1 MKKSNTIDQLRTLN
15 ELFVHTGAS
24 TPERAE
30 HIRRVLD
37 FCSKEQG
44 SETARFSFVEGA
56 NRLARLHFGSD
67 QERKWS
73 FVHWDVTADEQFSP
87 LWIRRSLIA
96 RMKQIAGSRTAFLLI
111 TGLRE
116 AICPTGNYWT
126 KKRQENYDRMCDYIN
141 ELVCAWSAS
150 GLRLQLVFF

>member
-1 MKKSNTIDQLRTLN
+1 MKKNNTIDQLRTLN

-37 FCSKEQG
+37 FCIKEE
-44 SETARFSFVEGA
+44 SLETARLSFVEGA
-56 NRLARLHFGSD
+56 NHLARLHFGSE

-73 FVHWDVTADEQFSP
+73 FVHWDVTADEPFSP

-116 AICPTGNYWT
+116 AICPAGNYWT
-126 KKRQENYDRMCDYIN
+126 KKRQENYDRVCDYIN
-141 ELVCAWSAS
+141 ELVCAWSSS
-150 GLRLQLVFF
+150 GSRLQLALF

>member
-1 MKKSNTIDQLRTLN
+1 MKKNNTIDQLRTLN

-24 TPERAE
+24 TPDRAE

-37 FCSKEQG
+37 FCSKEQS
-44 SETARFSFVEGA
+44 SEATRLSFVEGA
-56 NRLARLHFGSD
+56 NRLARLHFGSE

-87 LWIRRSLIA
+87 LWIRRSLIT

-116 AICPTGNYWT
+116 AVCPTGNYWT
-126 KKRQENYDRMCDYIN
+126 KKRQENYDRVCDYIN
-141 ELVCAWSAS
+141 ELVCAWSTS
-150 GLRLQLVFF
+150 SSRLQLVFF